1 MLGAGRADAI
11 ALRLTGLRDGFLLQP
26 LSLGPLCR
34 PPGCF
39 GCLPLHPLSL
49 GPLRR
54 QPRSLSFPPFFPP
67 PPRLSGR
74 QPRGLSPFPPP
85 PLSLGPPP
93 LQHRRDRPLHLLR
106 RPIPVLPL
114 LLDRLHHQLRN
125 IKGNIEIGPHP
136 VLRHRLNLQAL
147 HQQSDRGIPR
157 KRQPPGQHLIKH
169 QPSEYRSVRP
179 SKSLPR
185 IPSACSGDAYP
196 GVPTKNPVVPVIMP
210 VKPSPASSRTFA
222 IPKSMTFTV
231 SLPSAL
237 LASSRF

>member
-54 QPRSLSFPPFFPP
+54 QPRCLSFRAFLPP
-67 PPRLSGR
+67 PLRLSGR
-74 QPRGLSPFPPP
+74 QPRGLYPFP
-85 PLSLGPPP
+85 LP
-93 LQHRRDRPLHLLR
+93 LQPRRDRPLHLLR

-136 VLRHRLNLQAL
+136 VRRHRLNLQAL
-147 HQQSDRGIPR
+147 HQQSDRSIRR
-157 KRQPPGQHLIKH
+157 KRQPAGQHLIKH

-196 GVPTKNPVVPVIMP
+196 GVPTKSPVVPVIIP
-210 VKPSPASSRTFA
+210 VKPSPASSRPFA

-231 SLPSAL
+231 SLPSAF

>member
-54 QPRSLSFPPFFPP
+54 QPRCLSFRAFLPP
-67 PPRLSGR
+67 PLRLSGR
-74 QPRGLSPFPPP
+74 QPRGLYPFPLTPLSPGPPPRSLVFRAFSPPPPRLGGRQPRGLSPSPLP

-136 VLRHRLNLQAL
+136 VRRHRLNLQAL
-147 HQQSDRGIPR
+147 HQQSDRGIP
-157 KRQPPGQHLIKH
+157 
-169 QPSEYRSVRP
+169 
-179 SKSLPR
+179 
-185 IPSACSGDAYP
+185 
-196 GVPTKNPVVPVIMP
+196 
-210 VKPSPASSRTFA
+210 
-222 IPKSMTFTV
+222 
-231 SLPSAL
+231 
-237 LASSRF
+237 

>member
-54 QPRSLSFPPFFPP
+54 QPRCLSFRAFLPP
-67 PPRLSGR
+67 PLRLSGR
-74 QPRGLSPFPPP
+74 QPRGLYPFPLPPPSLAAPPRVPSPSPPP

-136 VLRHRLNLQAL
+136 VRRHRLNLQAL
-147 HQQSDRGIPR
+147 HKQSDRSIRR
-157 KRQPPGQHLIKH
+157 KR
-169 QPSEYRSVRP
+169 
-179 SKSLPR
+179 
-185 IPSACSGDAYP
+185 
-196 GVPTKNPVVPVIMP
+196 
-210 VKPSPASSRTFA
+210 
-222 IPKSMTFTV
+222 
-231 SLPSAL
+231 
-237 LASSRF
+237 